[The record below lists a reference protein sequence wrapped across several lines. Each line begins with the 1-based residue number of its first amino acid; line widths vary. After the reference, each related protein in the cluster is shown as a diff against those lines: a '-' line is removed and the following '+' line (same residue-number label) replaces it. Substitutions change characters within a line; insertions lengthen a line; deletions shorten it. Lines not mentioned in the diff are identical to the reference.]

1 MTITRRAA
9 LKGTAFAGEPP
20 LDATIARTT
29 EG

>member
-9 LKGTAFAGEPP
+9 LKDAAFAGEPP

-29 EG
+29 AG